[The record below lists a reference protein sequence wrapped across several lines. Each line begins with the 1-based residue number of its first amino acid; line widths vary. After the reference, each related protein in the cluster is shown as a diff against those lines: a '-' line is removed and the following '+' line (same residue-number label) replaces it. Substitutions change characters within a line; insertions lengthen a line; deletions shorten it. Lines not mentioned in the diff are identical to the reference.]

1 MSIKGSLRKI
11 KNFWKGCKTDSRISI
26 FKIGKMIAKNRFK
39 ISREFVNM
47 IYRFLWR
54 RIGKRKIIFKKI
66 EALLVWKTIRKI
78 LEIEI

>member
-39 ISREFVNM
+39 ISRVSKKMKVREKNHKRIM
-47 IYRFLWR
+47 SPFLS
-54 RIGKRKIIFKKI
+54 
-66 EALLVWKTIRKI
+66 
-78 LEIEI
+78 